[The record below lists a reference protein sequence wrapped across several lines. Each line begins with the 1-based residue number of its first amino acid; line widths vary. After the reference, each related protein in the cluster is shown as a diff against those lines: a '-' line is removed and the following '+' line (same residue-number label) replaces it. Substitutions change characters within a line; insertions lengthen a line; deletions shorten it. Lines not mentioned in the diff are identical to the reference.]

1 MFVTNCLRAGNGVIV
16 FIPPAYGKEYFKTVS
31 EKDVSVSVADYGL
44 EVLIGDIVIPVP
56 EFMIDFLAENRT
68 VTIYLADPSRY
79 MWEPE
84 FSVELPKDGIVEAR
98 GAYKHMR
105 KTAESTRPGTGNSPV
120 SMVFDPYYRCSWGLF
135 VVNVTFQVL
144 QRDWSRCQWTLGTIR
159 PSLPPGRKPRY
170 NNKSL
175 PQAKNHD

>member
-16 FIPPAYGKEYFKTVS
+16 SMPPAYGREYFKTMS
-31 EKDVSVSVADYGL
+31 EKDVVISAAEYGL

-105 KTAESTRPGTGNSPV
+105 KTAGVDAAGNA
-120 SMVFDPYYRCSWGLF
+120 M
-135 VVNVTFQVL
+135 
-144 QRDWSRCQWTLGTIR
+144 
-159 PSLPPGRKPRY
+159 
-170 NNKSL
+170 
-175 PQAKNHD
+175 